1 LTATATR
8 LLRSPAF
15 AAVPFAGGGAV
26 AIVATRSSP
35 ELAVACV
42 AALMLVLVVV
52 AKPWLS
58 VPLIVVGGAIGD
70 RVLGL
75 GGVTGVIALRGGL
88 IAVACV
94 GLAARRLQAE
104 DWGQRMRTGADRW
117 AVALAAAVVV
127 SAAWGLAAGHQP
139 HQVVVAAYELLIVPV
154 YFFLATLTLN
164 APDRLWAAGRVFCA
178 GTVVTAAMSFGGSGH
193 GGLLSSIAALGTIAL
208 AGEEAARGRT
218 RALLVLIAAVFLVD
232 VALSGYRAVWA
243 ATGLGVVLLALSS
256 AGARRAVV
264 AVTAVGATAALL
276 VVSLGGG
283 SIADR
288 ARSHA
293 TASSG
298 YRSSETKIG
307 FALVAA
313 APVAGHGLGR
323 VAADRYVDTFG
334 YKDVGPVFHAF
345 YMTVAVNLGVTG
357 LVLIG
362 AFLLS
367 ALRGHLRPSR
377 IAKPRLALAYRCLLA
392 GWIVAAAF
400 AGPTDGHW
408 ELGLLPAVAL
418 LVERFAAD
426 RRARDHALISEHRN
440 HD

>member
-1 LTATATR
+1 
-8 LLRSPAF
+8 
-15 AAVPFAGGGAV
+15 V
-26 AIVATRSSP
+26 IVATRSSP
-35 ELAVACV
+35 QLAFAGV
-42 AALMLVLVVV
+42 AALMLLLLAV

-88 IAVACV
+88 IAIACV
-94 GLAARRLQAE
+94 ALAARRLQAE
-104 DWGQRMRTGADRW
+104 DWGARVRTGADRW

-127 SAAWGLAAGHQP
+127 SAAWGVASGNQP
-139 HQVVVAAYELLIVPV
+139 HQVVVAAYELLVVPV

-164 APDRLWAAGRVFCA
+164 TPERLWAAARVFCA
-178 GTVVTAAMSFGGSGH
+178 GAVVMAAISFGGSRH

-208 AGEEAARGRT
+208 AGETARGRT
-218 RALLVLIAAVFLVD
+218 RAFLVLISAVFLAD

-243 ATGLGVVLLALSS
+243 ATGLGVVLLALFSP
-256 AGARRAVV
+256 GARRALV
-264 AVTAVGATAALL
+264 AVTAVGVSAALL
-276 VVSLGGG
+276 VGYLGGG

-298 YRSSETKIG
+298 YRSSEAEIG
-307 FALVAA
+307 LSLLAA
-313 APVAGHGLGR
+313 APIVGHGLGR
-323 VAADRYVDTFG
+323 VAPDRYVDTFG

-362 AFLLS
+362 FFLLS
-367 ALRGHLRPSR
+367 ALAGRSR
-377 IAKPRLALAYRCLLA
+377 LSSFAEARLALACRCLLA
-392 GWIVAAAF
+392 GWIAAAAF

-418 LVERFAAD
+418 LFERFSAD
-426 RRARDHALISEHRN
+426 RRARDDGLHRGTQN
-440 HD
+440 Q